1 MKKSETHSAQKECR
15 ELLIF
20 LLVTYGI
27 PYLMIIPMAILTD
40 MGKKVDFFVSAQMF
54 CPAAG
59 LLLAK
64 LLCDKDKRCMPKNFF
79 IGYLVLTGITLL
91 WCFTTFF
98 LPFQQVSTGGMVLSI
113 ITALVFISVY
123 LSESNDARS
132 AYGLKSKN
140 WKLSVRLLILFVVL
154 HCVSLLLVILLT
166 ATGNVMDALRTC
178 FSQLFQPAIL
188 FLFLY
193 NFHYHFGEEYGWR
206 SYFQPLLQKKF
217 GIVKGVLLFGV
228 LWELWHLPMVIFF
241 FAPWVSMT
249 SPIELVQA
257 ILGRL
262 ISTTILG
269 IFIAYAYMRTN
280 NVWLPVII
288 HFLHNSIVM
297 LSLMN
302 FASMEVPNGGV
313 EYWHIIFVYVLIL
326 MVFFTPLLFSKVFR
340 SKI

>member
-59 LLLAK
+59 LLVAK

-98 LPFQQVSTGGMVLSI
+98 LPFQQVSTGGIVLSI

-140 WKLSVRLLILFVVL
+140 WKLSVCLLILFVVL

-193 NFHYHFGEEYGWR
+193 NFTNCRNHTGT
-206 SYFQPLLQKKF
+206 
-217 GIVKGVLLFGV
+217 V
-228 LWELWHLPMVIFF
+228 
-241 FAPWVSMT
+241 
-249 SPIELVQA
+249 
-257 ILGRL
+257 
-262 ISTTILG
+262 
-269 IFIAYAYMRTN
+269 FI
-280 NVWLPVII
+280 
-288 HFLHNSIVM
+288 H
-297 LSLMN
+297 
-302 FASMEVPNGGV
+302 
-313 EYWHIIFVYVLIL
+313 
-326 MVFFTPLLFSKVFR
+326 
-340 SKI
+340 

>member
-15 ELLIF
+15 EPLIF

-59 LLLAK
+59 LLVAK

-140 WKLSVRLLILFVVL
+140 WKLSVCLLILFVVL
-154 HCVSLLLVILLT
+154 H
-166 ATGNVMDALRTC
+166 
-178 FSQLFQPAIL
+178 
-188 FLFLY
+188 
-193 NFHYHFGEEYGWR
+193 
-206 SYFQPLLQKKF
+206 
-217 GIVKGVLLFGV
+217 
-228 LWELWHLPMVIFF
+228 
-241 FAPWVSMT
+241 
-249 SPIELVQA
+249 
-257 ILGRL
+257 
-262 ISTTILG
+262 
-269 IFIAYAYMRTN
+269 
-280 NVWLPVII
+280 
-288 HFLHNSIVM
+288 
-297 LSLMN
+297 LSLI
-302 FASMEVPNGGV
+302 
-313 EYWHIIFVYVLIL
+313 HI
-326 MVFFTPLLFSKVFR
+326 
-340 SKI
+340 